1 MTEVTSIFR
10 RNIID
15 NVKRQKNK
23 KERGN
28 PYEKK
33 NSYYRTYSRNGVLD
47 DPCGIPDCICCNQ
60 CKDQFVFVLLYSK
73 YQSLINKKGK
83 QYATVKFKTYDMT
96 GWWNTGAKV
105 RITLRDGNGRY
116 ITSWIAKGGDTFKL
130 GDDHRTYRIY
140 VSYYDNPG
148 NNFISQGNN
157 FTNLG
162 SAYKWTISN
171 AKNCTIR

>member
-1 MTEVTSIFR
+1 MKKRILTIVLTLVMVFSMIPAATMTASAATSAKTSSSSSYCTV
-10 RNIID
+10 NI
-15 NVKRQKNK
+15 
-23 KERGN
+23 
-28 PYEKK
+28 
-33 NSYYRTYSRNGVLD
+33 S
-47 DPCGIPDCICCNQ
+47 
-60 CKDQFVFVLLYSK
+60 
-73 YQSLINKKGK
+73 QSLINKKGK

-148 NNFISQGNN
+148 NNIISQGNN

-162 SAYKWTISN
+162 SAYKWKISN

>member
-1 MTEVTSIFR
+1 MKKRILTIVLTLVMVFSTIPAATMTAFAATSAKTSSSSSYCTV
-10 RNIID
+10 NI
-15 NVKRQKNK
+15 
-23 KERGN
+23 
-28 PYEKK
+28 
-33 NSYYRTYSRNGVLD
+33 SR
-47 DPCGIPDCICCNQ
+47 
-60 CKDQFVFVLLYSK
+60 
-73 YQSLINKKGK
+73 SLINKKGK

-148 NNFISQGNN
+148 KNFISQGNN

-162 SAYKWTISN
+162 SAYKWKISN
-171 AKNCTIR
+171 AKKCTIR